1 MRLLLLALY
10 TMTSVFFAISIRSF
24 LETFFGSYSCFDY
37 NWLRW
42 CLKSH
47 KRQKIRNVER
57 SRIGRRMCRV

>member
-47 KRQKIRNVER
+47 KRQKIRNV
-57 SRIGRRMCRV
+57 